1 MQKLE
6 AVETA
11 RALMAEGCEW
21 GVWRWLFEKSRV
33 RRAADRATDAL
44 AAAHAKVKS
53 AWSDDLK
60 SAYAELAAEAALERD
75 PKAKRQ
81 YEKAKREAAQVDSKL
96 KLAVKRVKD
105 AEDEAGRAVE
115 ESEALFEEAE
125 RRLNAGL
132 ARQAA
137 QKALESYDLREKAIR
152 RSEAARRAHQA

>member
-1 MQKLE
+1 M
-6 AVETA
+6 
-11 RALMAEGCEW
+11 
-21 GVWRWLFEKSRV
+21 WRWLFEKRRV
-33 RRAADRATDAL
+33 RQAADRATDAL
-44 AAAHAKVKS
+44 AAAHDKAKS

-81 YEKAKREAAQVDSKL
+81 YEKAKREAAQVDPRL

-105 AEDEAGRAVE
+105 AEDEANQAIE

-125 RRLNAGL
+125 RRLNASL

-152 RSEAARRAHQA
+152 RSEATRRAHPD